1 MLVSV
6 DAIKAVE
13 HMRPAGYIDA
23 MMRSGVLR
31 IEDNVGEVI
40 DIPDSTYWQL
50 VRKYSPE
57 SFHERVALYF
67 CGPGCQLKRS
77 LQWWGLRDDGSCGCD
92 SFAAQMDAWGC
103 DETIR
108 RIEEVVEHLR
118 EAAKK
123 KGLPFIPTAAR
134 IMVGRAVEAAR
145 LELAKSPTF
154 TS

>member
-1 MLVSV
+1 MTDPVKMSRKVVSQFATKRKPGYEA
-6 DAIKAVE
+6 AILSSAVASDE
-13 HMRPAGYIDA
+13 
-23 MMRSGVLR
+23 RSVTITRSDYNRLR
-31 IEDNVGEVI
+31 EE
-40 DIPDSTYWQL
+40 
-50 VRKYSPE
+50 
-57 SFHERVALYF
+57 FALI

-77 LQWWGLRDDGSCGCD
+77 LEWWGLRDDGSCGCD